1 MSTYCHGCHSLT
13 VALDEAT
20 AALTA
25 ARQEIED
32 IKSEWASCCER
43 ERARWEAEKVLCA
56 EIERY
61 QVQLA
66 ACGVAALGGTTPDQ
80 VAARDAYG
88 WSPAYQDVLDLRLK
102 YDKAER
108 ELARVQPVIE
118 AVRLQ
123 AVAWPA
129 AEREFDSRAAFDET
143 GEDFD
148 WWMDATGNTE
158 DAIRVLDAKETKT

>member
-1 MSTYCHGCHSLT
+1 M
-13 VALDEAT
+13 
-20 AALTA
+20 
-25 ARQEIED
+25 
-32 IKSEWASCCER
+32 
-43 ERARWEAEKVLCA
+43 
-56 EIERY
+56 
-61 QVQLA
+61 
-66 ACGVAALGGTTPDQ
+66 
-80 VAARDAYG
+80 
-88 WSPAYQDVLDLRLK
+88 LDLRLK
-102 YDKAER
+102 YDRAER

-118 AVRLQ
+118 AARLQ